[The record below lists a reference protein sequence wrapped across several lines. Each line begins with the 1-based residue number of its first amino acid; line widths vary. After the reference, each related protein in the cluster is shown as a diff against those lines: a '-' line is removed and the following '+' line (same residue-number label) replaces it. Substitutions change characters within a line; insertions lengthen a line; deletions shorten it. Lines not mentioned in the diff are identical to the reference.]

1 MVKNIGLK
9 STYGGPRPG
18 QDRRQRVSG
27 RTAIVTGGGSG
38 IGRATAILLSQNG
51 AKVVVAD
58 IDPHE
63 GYETVEEIRRQKGEA
78 IFVRADVSKATEVK
92 RLMDATIRKF
102 GSIDILF
109 NNAGIPGPHSIT
121 DTPEEEWDR
130 VLAINLKGV
139 FLCSKYAIPLMTKQG
154 GAIVNTASAVGLV
167 GSAGQASYC
176 ASKGGVVI
184 LTKAMAL
191 DCAGSGIR
199 VNCVCPGFVET
210 PMVERFLA
218 KIDASE
224 RSKVVEGLKK
234 QHPLGRFARPEEIA
248 QAVLYLASDEASFV
262 TGCAFPV
269 DGGWTAY

>member
-1 MVKNIGLK
+1 MVKRAGI
-9 STYGGPRPG
+9 T
-18 QDRRQRVSG
+18 G
-27 RTAIVTGGGSG
+27 RTAVVTGGGSG
-38 IGRATAILLSQNG
+38 IGRAAAILLAQNG
-51 AKVVVAD
+51 ARVALAD
-58 IDPHE
+58 VDTHA
-63 GYETVEEIRRQKGEA
+63 GQETVREIEKRNGLVT
-78 IFVRADVSKATEVK
+78 FVKTDVSRAGEVS
-92 RLMDATIRKF
+92 RLMLTTLRKF

-121 DTPEEEWDR
+121 DTSEEEWDR
-130 VLAINLKGV
+130 VLGVNLKGV
-139 FLCSKYAIPLMTKQG
+139 FLCSKYAIPHMMKKKS
-154 GAIVNTASAVGLV
+154 GAIVNTASAVGLI

-218 KIDASE
+218 GIKATE
-224 RSKVVEGLKK
+224 RGKVTESLKK
-234 QHPLGRFARPEEIA
+234 LHPLGRFARPEEIA
-248 QAVLYLASDEASFV
+248 HAVLFLASDEASFV